1 MKKIAVL
8 ASANMMPSASGLR
21 FDYFELEE
29 QIAKLAPAFAAV
41 GLETEIV
48 LWNDAGKRAGE
59 FAAMLPLVVWDYF
72 ETGNPPKFLEQMV
85 IAAQK
90 TCVLNPLDILNYNS
104 DKSYLEDL
112 EARGAP
118 VIAAVTTDRVTP
130 QIADQAFAQFC
141 CDKIVVKPQI
151 GGGAWRQALLTK
163 GEPWPDEEALPPAR
177 AIIQPFLPSVLT
189 EGEYSFLYF
198 DGQFSHAVNKRP
210 KDGDYRIQSM
220 YGGRELPYSPK
231 ATELETAQTI
241 LSYLPQTPLYARV
254 DLLRGLDGKLN
265 LIELEMIEPYLYLGF
280 AEGEGGDNQGA
291 QKLAAGVARRLKL

>member
-1 MKKIAVL
+1 MPKIAIL

-29 QIAKLAPAFAAV
+29 QIGKLAPAFAAV

-48 LWNDAGKRAGE
+48 LWNDAGRRAGE

-85 IAAQK
+85 MAAQK
-90 TCVLNPLDILNYNS
+90 TCVLNPLEILNYNS

-112 EARGAP
+112 DARGAP
-118 VIAAVTTDRVTP
+118 VITALTTDMITP
-130 QIADQAFAQFC
+130 QIADQAFAQFA

-151 GGGAWRQALLTK
+151 GAGAWRQALLTK
-163 GEPWPDEEALPPAR
+163 GEPWPSEDALPPAR

-220 YGGRELPYSPK
+220 YGGRELSYSPDP
-231 ATELETAQTI
+231 AELAVAQTV
-241 LSYLPQTPLYARV
+241 LSYLPQMPLYARV
-254 DLLRGLDGKLN
+254 DLLRGLDGELK
-265 LIELEMIEPYLYLGF
+265 LIELEMIEPYLYLAF
-280 AEGEGGDNQGA
+280 AKGEGADNEGA
-291 QKLAAGVARRLKL
+291 KRLAEAVSRRLG